1 MVLEELG
8 FESDRKQR
16 ETDGKGAAK
25 DQAILR
31 AMVEHHSNEAVHKE
45 CCVALAK
52 LTAKHQKALKFFRL
66 GTGEVILE
74 SMQSAVQRN
83 QRPCAKVGLSG
94 LGKLGREP

>member
-8 FESDRKQR
+8 FESARKQR

-45 CCVALAK
+45 CCVELAK
-52 LTAKHQKALKFFRL
+52 LTAKHQNVLKFFRL

-74 SMQSAVQRN
+74 SMQNDTTSVLVQR
-83 QRPCAKVGLSG
+83 
-94 LGKLGREP
+94 